1 MNRIEHKEA
10 APGAARIFEE
20 ELREINKD
28 TPREVLCNMVDD
40 YLYYQQDDLSRKE
53 AHAIVEETCLKR

>member
-10 APGAARIFEE
+10 APAAARIFEE

-53 AHAIVEETCLKR
+53 AHAIVEETCLKK